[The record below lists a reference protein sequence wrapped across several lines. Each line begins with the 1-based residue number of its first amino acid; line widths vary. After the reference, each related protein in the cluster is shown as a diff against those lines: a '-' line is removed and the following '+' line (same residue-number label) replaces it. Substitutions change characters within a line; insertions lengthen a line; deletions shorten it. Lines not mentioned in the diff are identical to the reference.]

1 MKSYLH
7 SVGDRLLRATAL
19 LFLSLC
25 FTPAWAT
32 PWVVAHRGGPVL
44 GPENRLETFRKAID
58 LGVDAI
64 EFDIQQSR
72 DGHLVVLHDITLART
87 FGHLGRVDQM
97 TLAELQKLGV
107 PTLNQ
112 TLKLARRRCRLLVE
126 IKQPPDSRH
135 KGIENRLMRSL
146 REHKMVD
153 DVVVISFD
161 AESLRRLHKLEPRLA
176 TGYLT
181 VQPTRREVARELG
194 VTYLAPH
201 FSGIDAT
208 FVQEAHAAGFKVG
221 VWTVNDPAA
230 LKAMIDAGCDAITTD
245 RPDLLREILGR
256 APAGP

>member
-1 MKSYLH
+1 
-7 SVGDRLLRATAL
+7 
-19 LFLSLC
+19 
-25 FTPAWAT
+25 
-32 PWVVAHRGGPVL
+32 VL

-64 EFDIQQSR
+64 EFDIHQSR

-87 FGHLGRVDQM
+87 YDGHVGRVDQM

-107 PTLNQ
+107 PTLNR
-112 TLKLARRRCRLLVE
+112 TLKLARGRCRLLVE

-135 KGIENRLMRSL
+135 RGIENRLMQSL

-161 AESLRRLHKLEPRLA
+161 AESLRRMHKLEPRLA

-181 VQPTRREVARELG
+181 ARPTRQEVARELG

-208 FVQEAHAAGFKVG
+208 FVHQAHAAGFKVG

-230 LKAMIDAGCDAITTD
+230 LRAMVDAGCDAITTD
-245 RPDLLREILGR
+245 RPDLLLEALGR
-256 APAGP
+256 VPAVP